1 MLVSN
6 MFVNNI
12 VVLER
17 GRISGASGLDWVGEK
32 NEVNL
37 HIFKKFKKL
46 FAFW

>member
-12 VVLER
+12 VVLES
-17 GRISGASGLDWVGEK
+17 RISGASGLGWVGEK